1 MHGNNSSVFVGN
13 VRASYNLLAWLFSFG
28 AAGEPAQQ
36 NKTANTDLTTGF
48 QRRLC
53 VVLIRLVS
61 LFIEY
66 STGNGL
72 GLVFACRAN
81 NTEVTVVD
89 AERKLYSYLLIFK

>member
-1 MHGNNSSVFVGN
+1 MGGNNPSVFVGN
-13 VRASYNLLAWLFSFG
+13 VRTSYSLLAWLFSFG
-28 AAGEPAQQ
+28 AAGEQSQQ
-36 NKTANTDLTTGF
+36 NKTADTDLTTGF

-66 STGNGL
+66 STGNGQ
-72 GLVFACRAN
+72 GLVVACRAN

-89 AERKLYSYLLIFK
+89 PERKLYS